1 MTNIRNNSVVLLL
14 LVIASLLSAVHL
26 AVASE
31 VTGSLSSDGSS
42 SATGTDEE
50 AVIDGEVTAQAT
62 GQSSGQI
69 QGTVVQGREESA
81 LLATTDSTA
90 WNAAMWAVPLAGI
103 AIATLVYLLWRRGS
117 F

>member
-1 MTNIRNNSVVLLL
+1 MIGIRNNSVVFLL

-42 SATGTDEE
+42 SATGT
-50 AVIDGEVTAQAT
+50 DGEVTAQAT